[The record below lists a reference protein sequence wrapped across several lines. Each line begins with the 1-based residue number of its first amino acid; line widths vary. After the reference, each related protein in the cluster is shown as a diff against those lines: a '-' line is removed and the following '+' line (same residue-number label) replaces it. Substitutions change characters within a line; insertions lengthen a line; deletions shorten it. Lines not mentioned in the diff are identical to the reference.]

1 LEFRSLRGG
10 ALPLLSLP
18 RTLWFLLLMQ
28 PSDSRFGVFVVN
40 AVKDGD
46 GPPLAT
52 GRFWAFLVIHR
63 LFKNFPADHQLDT
76 DFCNG
81 FLDTGKQGHARPG
94 AVCSKRALILW
105 LLRCGGEEQELI
117 V

>member
-52 GRFWAFLVIHR
+52 GRF
-63 LFKNFPADHQLDT
+63 
-76 DFCNG
+76 
-81 FLDTGKQGHARPG
+81 
-94 AVCSKRALILW
+94 
-105 LLRCGGEEQELI
+105 
-117 V
+117 

>member
-28 PSDSRFGVFVVN
+28 PSDSRFGVFVLN

-46 GPPLAT
+46 AYL
-52 GRFWAFLVIHR
+52 
-63 LFKNFPADHQLDT
+63 
-76 DFCNG
+76 
-81 FLDTGKQGHARPG
+81 PG
-94 AVCSKRALILW
+94 ALSS
-105 LLRCGGEEQELI
+105 
-117 V
+117 

>member
-28 PSDSRFGVFVVN
+28 PSDSRFGVFVFVVN

-52 GRFWAFLVIHR
+52 GRF
-63 LFKNFPADHQLDT
+63 
-76 DFCNG
+76 
-81 FLDTGKQGHARPG
+81 
-94 AVCSKRALILW
+94 
-105 LLRCGGEEQELI
+105 
-117 V
+117 